1 MKASSILNILSQP
14 NENGITLF
22 VLGVMFILS
31 LYHFLLYFQ
40 HKDKAYLYYSS
51 YTLLIFIGLL
61 NRPTNGFIVT
71 LIEPFKEVLDHLSLS
86 FILNYNLI
94 YFLFFLTI
102 LDLKTYSIKWNRFVL
117 KSVYILFS
125 LSILIE
131 IGYQFTDNI
140 QIITKGHF
148 IFMVATYLLGF
159 IILIPMVMMNNPL
172 KYYIIIGS
180 LFLVITSLFVTIIKR
195 LDLSHGEIEIRYS
208 IFYFGLIF
216 ENILFSLALGAKQKN
231 ILHEKNTSQEKLIKQ
246 LKENEKLKIDIQ
258 EQLEQNVAELSKQ
271 AEEDKIEKIKTK
283 YDKELTELKMS
294 SLRNQMNPHFIFNSL
309 NSIKLYIINN
319 EKENAVYYLNKFS
332 KLIRKIL
339 ATTQEK
345 EITLAD
351 EIETM
356 QLYLKI
362 ENIRF
367 NNEIAYN
374 VSIDKNVNIN
384 TIKIPCLILQ
394 PFLENALWHGL
405 SLKKGLRKLDIIIKN
420 SGSTHITIN
429 IIDNGIGRE
438 KSQEINEQKMLKR
451 KSIGIKLTE
460 ERLKNFFK
468 DYQNLY
474 SLNFTDLYDKNN
486 KPEGTK
492 VVIWLPLI

>member
-1 MKASSILNILSQP
+1 MKSSSILSILSQP

-22 VLGVMFILS
+22 VLGIMFILS

-102 LDLKTYSIKWNRFVL
+102 LDLKSYSIKWNSFVL

-148 IFMVATYLLGF
+148 VFMVATYLLGF
-159 IILIPMVMMNNPL
+159 IILIPMVKMNNPI

-195 LDLSHGEIEIRYS
+195 VDLSPDEIEIRYS
-208 IFYFGLIF
+208 VFYFGLIF
-216 ENILFSLALGAKQKN
+216 ENILFSMALGAKQKN
-231 ILHEKNTSQEKLIKQ
+231 ILHEKNISQEKLIGQ
-246 LKENEKLKIDIQ
+246 LKENERLKNEIQ
-258 EQLEQNVAELSKQ
+258 EQLEQNVKNFSKIAE
-271 AEEDKIEKIKTK
+271 AERIEKIKAK
-283 YDKELTELKMS
+283 YDKELTELKMT
-294 SLRNQMNPHFIFNSL
+294 SLRSQMNPHFIFNSL
-309 NSIKLYIINN
+309 NSIKLYIINS
-319 EKENAVYYLNKFS
+319 EKENAIYYLNKFS
-332 KLIRKIL
+332 KLIRRIL
-339 ATTQEK
+339 AITQEK
-345 EITLAD
+345 EISLSD
-351 EIETM
+351 EIETLK
-356 QLYLKI
+356 LYLKM

-367 NNEIAYN
+367 SNEIDYTIT
-374 VSIDKNVNIN
+374 IDKNINIE
-384 TIKIPCLILQ
+384 TVKIPCLILQ
-394 PFLENALWHGL
+394 PFIENAIWHGL
-405 SLKKGLRKLDIIIKN
+405 SIKKGDKKLDIIVEKETPFHVGI
-420 SGSTHITIN
+420 S
-429 IIDNGIGRE
+429 IIDNGIGRK
-438 KSQEINEQKMLKR
+438 KSHQINKLKTLQK
-451 KSIGIKLTE
+451 KSIGINLTK
-460 ERLKNFFK
+460 ERLKNFYK
-468 DYQNLY
+468 EYKEEY
-474 SLNFTDLYDKNN
+474 SLKFIDLMDSDVSA
-486 KPEGTK
+486 GTK
-492 VVIWLPLI
+492 VFIKIPTK

>member
-1 MKASSILNILSQP
+1 MKSSSILSILSQP

-22 VLGVMFILS
+22 VLGIMFILS

-102 LDLKTYSIKWNRFVL
+102 LDLKSYSIKWNSFVL

-148 IFMVATYLLGF
+148 VFMVATYLLGF
-159 IILIPMVMMNNPL
+159 IILIPMVKMNNPI

-195 LDLSHGEIEIRYS
+195 VDLSPDEIEIRYS
-208 IFYFGLIF
+208 VFYFGLIF
-216 ENILFSLALGAKQKN
+216 ENILFSMALGAKQKN
-231 ILHEKNTSQEKLIKQ
+231 ILHEKNISQEKLIGQ
-246 LKENEKLKIDIQ
+246 LKENERLKNEIQ
-258 EQLEQNVAELSKQ
+258 EQLEQNVKNFSKIAE
-271 AEEDKIEKIKTK
+271 AERIEKIKAK
-283 YDKELTELKMS
+283 YDKELTELKMT
-294 SLRNQMNPHFIFNSL
+294 SLRSQMNPHFIFNSL
-309 NSIKLYIINN
+309 NSIKLYIINS
-319 EKENAVYYLNKFS
+319 EKENAIYYLNKFS
-332 KLIRKIL
+332 KLIRRIL
-339 ATTQEK
+339 AITQEK
-345 EITLAD
+345 EISLSD
-351 EIETM
+351 EIETLK
-356 QLYLKI
+356 LYLKM

-367 NNEIAYN
+367 SNEIDYTIT
-374 VSIDKNVNIN
+374 IDKNINIE
-384 TIKIPCLILQ
+384 TVKIPCLILQ
-394 PFLENALWHGL
+394 PFIENAIWHGL
-405 SLKKGLRKLDIIIKN
+405 SIKKGDKKLDIIVEKETPFHVGI
-420 SGSTHITIN
+420 S
-429 IIDNGIGRE
+429 IIDNGIGRK
-438 KSQEINEQKMLKR
+438 KSHQINKLKTLQK
-451 KSIGIKLTE
+451 KSIGINLTK
-460 ERLKNFFK
+460 ERLKNFYK
-468 DYQNLY
+468 EYKEEY
-474 SLNFTDLYDKNN
+474 SLEFIDLMDSDVSA
-486 KPEGTK
+486 GTK
-492 VVIWLPLI
+492 VFIKIPTK

>member
-1 MKASSILNILSQP
+1 LKSSSILNILSQP

-117 KSVYILFS
+117 RNVYVLFS

-140 QIITKGHF
+140 EIITKGHF
-148 IFMVATYLLGF
+148 IFMIATYLLGF
-159 IILIPMVMMNNPL
+159 LILIPMVIMNNPL

-195 LDLSHGEIEIRYS
+195 LDLNHGDIEIRYS
-208 IFYFGLIF
+208 VFYFGLIF

-231 ILHEKNTSQEKLIKQ
+231 ILHEKNVSQEKLIKQ
-246 LKENEKLKIDIQ
+246 LRENERLKL
-258 EQLEQNVAELSKQ
+258 ESHRRLEQNIELLSLQ
-271 AEEDKIEKIKTK
+271 AKEEKFETVKAQ
-283 YDKELTELKMS
+283 YEKELTELKMS

-309 NSIKLYIINN
+309 NSIKLYIIDNQ
-319 EKENAVYYLNKFS
+319 KENAVYYLNKFS

-339 ATTQEK
+339 ASTQKK
-345 EITLAD
+345 EISLID

-356 QLYLKI
+356 NLYLSI

-367 NNEIAYN
+367 NNEIDYKVTIDETIN
-374 VSIDKNVNIN
+374 VN
-384 TIKIPCLILQ
+384 TIKVPCLVLQ
-394 PFLENALWHGL
+394 PFLENAIWHGL
-405 SLKKGLRKLDIIIKN
+405 SLKKNNKKLTIII
-420 SGSTHITIN
+420 GSQDSKHIKIR
-429 IIDNGIGRE
+429 IIDNGIGR
-438 KSQEINEQKMLKR
+438 KRSSEINEQKMLR
-451 KSIGIKLTE
+451 KKSVGINISR
-460 ERLKNFFK
+460 ERFENFFM
-468 DYQNLY
+468 DFENSY
-474 SLNFTDLYDKNN
+474 SIIYKDLYDENS
-486 KPEGTK
+486 KPKGTE
-492 VVIWLPLI
+492 IILMIPLK

>member
-1 MKASSILNILSQP
+1 MKSSTVLNVLGHP

-61 NRPTNGFIVT
+61 NRPTDGFIIE
-71 LIEPFKEVLDHLSLS
+71 LIKPFKEVLDHLSLS
-86 FILNYNLI
+86 FILNYNLV

-102 LDLKTYSIKWNRFVL
+102 LDLKNYSIKWNNFILRSTF
-117 KSVYILFS
+117 ILFIFT
-125 LSILIE
+125 ILIE
-131 IGYQFTDNI
+131 IGYQLTGNI

-148 IFMVATYLLGF
+148 VFMVATYLLGF
-159 IILIPMVMMNNPL
+159 LILIPMVMMNNPL

-180 LFLVITSLFVTIIKR
+180 LFLVITSLFVSIIKR
-195 LDLSHGEIEIRYS
+195 LDFSPDEIEIRYS
-208 IFYFGLIF
+208 VFYFGLIF

-258 EQLEQNVAELSKQ
+258 KQLEQNVAELSKQ
-271 AEEDKIEKIKTK
+271 AEEDKIEKIKAK
-283 YDKELTELKMS
+283 YDKELAELKMT
-294 SLRNQMNPHFIFNSL
+294 SLRSQMNPHFIFNSL

-356 QLYLKI
+356 ELYLKI

-367 NNEIAYN
+367 NNEIEYH
-374 VSIDKNVNIN
+374 VNIDQGLN
-384 TIKIPCLILQ
+384 ISTIKIPCLILQ
-394 PFLENALWHGL
+394 PFLENAIWHGL
-405 SLKKGLRKLDIIIKN
+405 SSKKGFKKLDVLIRNDKPSFIKIIVN
-420 SGSTHITIN
+420 
-429 IIDNGIGRE
+429 DNGIGRS
-438 KSQEINEQKMLKR
+438 KSQEINKQKTLK
-451 KSIGIKLTE
+451 KNSIGLKLTR
-460 ERLKNFFK
+460 ERLNNFFK
-468 DYQNLY
+468 NYQKNC
-474 SLNFTDLYDKNN
+474 SITFIDLYDKNEVS
-486 KPEGTK
+486 EGTS
-492 VVIWLPLI
+492 VILEIPLL